1 MRAGF
6 SFNWPSCYFIRE
18 LPTGL
23 TYSQRF
29 FCFHCAVSF
38 FTDPSGCWSF
48 TRLMYTLQNLEIVQ
62 LFSQTL
68 IPNLLLEWCSTICT
82 ITYLLGPSA
91 SSLIVEM
98 LFSIQQKY
106 VTSLRLEIIILHWY
120 PGITIMLPR
129 TQFIHLQ
136 YLHSMRLNNL
146 TFCKTT
152 EFIFSFYQ
160 VGVQTS
166 QMQMMPT
173 NTKMFSWESF
183 DEDISSLDDSSII
196 TTTASGLLEQLNVT
210 RDTSDYLWYIT
221 R

>member
-1 MRAGF
+1 
-6 SFNWPSCYFIRE
+6 
-18 LPTGL
+18 
-23 TYSQRF
+23 
-29 FCFHCAVSF
+29 
-38 FTDPSGCWSF
+38 
-48 TRLMYTLQNLEIVQ
+48 
-62 LFSQTL
+62 
-68 IPNLLLEWCSTICT
+68 
-82 ITYLLGPSA
+82 
-91 SSLIVEM
+91 
-98 LFSIQQKY
+98 
-106 VTSLRLEIIILHWY
+106 
-120 PGITIMLPR
+120 
-129 TQFIHLQ
+129 
-136 YLHSMRLNNL
+136 MRLNNL